1 MHNPRRIVC
10 GAVLAIALLAS
21 CDVNDRPATSTTTPS
36 VMTTQP
42 APAPTPAYPAPEG
55 YPAPEAA
62 TTSAYPAP
70 TSTP

>member
-1 MHNPRRIVC
+1 MYNPRRILC
-10 GAVLAIALLAS
+10 GAVLAIALLAG
-21 CDVNDRPATSTTTPS
+21 CDVNDRPATATPS